1 MISQAPFL
9 VVGIPLF
16 SALIMGVFGLIFPS
30 IVRLVGCIGISLA
43 TISSIALFNNVKA
56 NGIQEYFFGNWP
68 APIGIAY
75 SVDHL
80 NALMILLI
88 YVVAFF
94 AFIFSL
100 KSVPLEINKNKHGF
114 YYTLYFLLISGL
126 VGITIT
132 GDAFN
137 LYVLFEICALS
148 SYSLLASGGRKTYLA
163 TFYYLLI
170 GSIGACFYLIGVAYL
185 FIKTGSLNM
194 AHLFELIPPIY
205 FTKSILVGFIFIN
218 LGLFIKMALFPVHS
232 WMPNVYTKA
241 PISTTC
247 LLAPLGTK
255 LTIYILLR
263 FYFDVFTPEYVFE
276 VLNIQNFMV
285 WLSTIAIIV
294 GSLYAIFHTNYRKI
308 IAFIVVAEIGYIVGG
323 VWTGHPD
330 SLMAAI
336 YHIVADSL
344 MTLSLFMIGGM
355 VLFYIKSEK
364 VSDCGNIFKRL
375 PITAIALIV
384 VFASIVGIPPT
395 SGFFSKMY
403 LIKGAFQMGYFQFIV
418 ALLFSSLASLFIFFR
433 IFESYFYSKDDAMGI
448 STRIKESRLF
458 VIPLVSVSAGIILLG
473 ITFNYWFQFIQNI
486 IPMGLR

>member
-1 MISQAPFL
+1 MITQAPFL

-16 SALIMGVFGLIFPS
+16 TALIMGVFGLIYPS
-30 IVRLVGCIGISLA
+30 IVRLIGCIGITLGA
-43 TISSIALFNNVKA
+43 ISSVVLFNAVSA

-94 AFIFSL
+94 AFIYSL

-114 YYTLYFLLISGL
+114 YFTLYFLLISGL

-148 SYSLLASGGRKTYLA
+148 SYSLLASGGKKTYLA

-205 FTKSILVGFIFIN
+205 FTKSILIGFIFIN

-232 WMPNVYTKA
+232 WLPNIYSKA

-255 LTIYILLR
+255 LTIYILIR
-263 FYFDVFTPEYVFE
+263 FYFDVFTPEFVFQ
-276 VLNIQNFMV
+276 VLNIKNVMV
-285 WLSTIAIIV
+285 WISTIAIIV
-294 GSLYAIFHTNYRKI
+294 GSMYAIFHTNYRKI
-308 IAFIVVAEIGYIVGG
+308 ITFIVVAEIGYIVGG

-330 SLMAAI
+330 SLTGAI
-336 YHIVADSL
+336 YHILADSL

-355 VLFYIKSEK
+355 ILFYIKSEK
-364 VSDCGNIFKRL
+364 ISDCANIFKRL
-375 PITAIALIV
+375 PFTAVALIV

-418 ALLFSSLASLFIFFR
+418 ALLFSSLASLVIFFR
-433 IFESYFYSKDDAMGI
+433 LFESYFYNKSHDVGI
-448 STRIKESRLF
+448 VRIKESRLF
-458 VIPLVSVSAGIILLG
+458 VIPLLSISTGIIVLG
-473 ITFNYWFQFIQNI
+473 ITFNYWFHYIQNI

>member
-375 PITAIALIV
+375 PFTAIALIV

>member
-114 YYTLYFLLISGL
+114 YTLYFLLISGL

-170 GSIGACFYLIGVAYL
+170 GSIGACF
-185 FIKTGSLNM
+185 FI
-194 AHLFELIPPIY
+194 
-205 FTKSILVGFIFIN
+205 
-218 LGLFIKMALFPVHS
+218 
-232 WMPNVYTKA
+232 
-241 PISTTC
+241 
-247 LLAPLGTK
+247 
-255 LTIYILLR
+255 
-263 FYFDVFTPEYVFE
+263 
-276 VLNIQNFMV
+276 
-285 WLSTIAIIV
+285 
-294 GSLYAIFHTNYRKI
+294 
-308 IAFIVVAEIGYIVGG
+308 
-323 VWTGHPD
+323 
-330 SLMAAI
+330 
-336 YHIVADSL
+336 
-344 MTLSLFMIGGM
+344 
-355 VLFYIKSEK
+355 
-364 VSDCGNIFKRL
+364 
-375 PITAIALIV
+375 
-384 VFASIVGIPPT
+384 
-395 SGFFSKMY
+395 
-403 LIKGAFQMGYFQFIV
+403 
-418 ALLFSSLASLFIFFR
+418 
-433 IFESYFYSKDDAMGI
+433 
-448 STRIKESRLF
+448 
-458 VIPLVSVSAGIILLG
+458 
-473 ITFNYWFQFIQNI
+473 
-486 IPMGLR
+486 

>member
-1 MISQAPFL
+1 
-9 VVGIPLF
+9 
-16 SALIMGVFGLIFPS
+16 MGVFGLIYPS
-30 IVRLVGCIGISLA
+30 IVRWVGGIGISFA
-43 TISSIALFNNVKA
+43 AISSVVLFNTVSS

-94 AFIFSL
+94 AFIYSL
-100 KSVPLEINKNKHGF
+100 KSVPFEIKKNKHAF

-148 SYSLLASGGRKTYLA
+148 SYALLASGGKKTYLA

-194 AHLFELIPPIY
+194 AHIFELIPPIY
-205 FTKSILVGFIFIN
+205 FTKSILIGFIFIN
-218 LGLFIKMALFPVHS
+218 LGLFIKMALFPVHG
-232 WMPNVYTKA
+232 WLPNIYTKA

-255 LTIYILLR
+255 LTIYILIR
-263 FYFDVFTPEYVFE
+263 FYFDVFTPEFVFH
-276 VLNIQNFMV
+276 VLNIKNVMV

-294 GSLYAIFHTNYRKI
+294 GSMYAIFHTNYRKI

-323 VWTGHPD
+323 IWTGHPD
-330 SLMAAI
+330 SLTGAI
-336 YHIVADSL
+336 YHILADSL

-355 VLFYIKSEK
+355 ILFYIKSEK
-364 VSDCGNIFKRL
+364 LSDCANIFKQL
-375 PITAIALIV
+375 PFTAVALII

-403 LIKGAFQMGYFQFIV
+403 LIKGAFQMGYYQFIV

-433 IFESYFYSKDDAMGI
+433 LFESYFYNKSDDVAI
-448 STRIKESRLF
+448 VRIKESRLF
-458 VIPLVSVSAGIILLG
+458 VIPLLSISTGIIVLG
-473 ITFNYWFQFIQNI
+473 VTFNYWFHYIQHI
-486 IPMGLR
+486 IPVGLR